1 LVYNRKASAPWSAQ
15 REAGIESATVDS
27 TIEVPQYLQPI
38 VDTGIIN
45 KEGNWKGI
53 VSSDETFRIDTTF
66 ESIANGAE
74 ILAPQKANREFI
86 DMTGYNTIFLAINP
100 TNAGAYA
107 LSAVMAPQQ
116 YPFANLTPV
125 NSGQLL
131 KGLIN
136 SDTTSSNNQNM
147 NNLYVD
153 TSESL
158 VADVWNIFMIEGR
171 LANQKVLQFKIANNS
186 GDVSTIDFAYMRV
199 V

>member
-1 LVYNRKASAPWSAQ
+1 LPYNRKAIAPWSTE
-15 REAGIESATVDS
+15 REQGIESATVDS
-27 TIEVPQYLQPI
+27 NIETPQYLQP
-38 VDTGIIN
+38 VVNTGSIDLN
-45 KEGNWKGI
+45 GNWIG
-53 VSSDETFRIDTTF
+53 VRTSDKLFTIDATF
-66 ESIANGAE
+66 EAIANGGE
-74 ILAPQKANREFI
+74 ILAPQKSDHEYI
-86 DMTGYNTIFLAINP
+86 DMTGYNTIFLALNP

-153 TSESL
+153 TAETL

-171 LANQKVLQFKIANNS
+171 LANQKILQFKIANNS
-186 GDVSTIDFAYMRV
+186 GGESNIQFAYQRIV
-199 V
+199 